1 MRHIHKTLSLI
12 TLVLF
17 SAVAQAQDLIKF
29 SDPELLVDN
38 FFIQDSAWVITTKNK
53 RAFYY
58 EAKDKKDISN
68 LDGYTWKYTLSDS
81 KFAGKVWLDKDNV
94 YFVNI
99 NNVERVNKKDGALID
114 ELPFANIDNA
124 PYSDGKHVYLIAD
137 YKGKRSQICYYLKK
151 KKIVWAVPIH
161 TDFANPVYTQRFI
174 ITRDETGFPI
184 TLSYDKGKPMLPEK
198 YEGGCPF
205 NSWVDMFNM
214 NHNDLSDSFFYYD
227 GYVYAVNYYLGFLR
241 KFEPNNY
248 PIPLVSVDMNKFT
261 KRESF
266 SYAKLPNGS
275 LFYSRQGIQFVSEK
289 ELDSLNKT
297 QRKGPMGTF
306 QLSIPYSKPQYYKIK
321 QTTLLGNFLDFE
333 SSKFIAF
340 LENRYIVFE
349 QNGQMI
355 GISPIGARTYNFPN
369 LGYPIDKFSLFGNV
383 IFYSSPNTSALIK
396 AKIERVYTE
405 EEIKAMQPPQEIIDM
420 FEKMQQE
427 QQKANPEG
435 GEDGK

>member
-1 MRHIHKTLSLI
+1 MKHLKKIVLLSI
-12 TLVLF
+12 IASLF
-17 SAVAQAQDLIKF
+17 SFIQAQELIRF
-29 SDPELLVDN
+29 SDPELLVSD
-38 FFIQDSAWVITTKNK
+38 FFPHDSAWIITTQNK

-58 EAKDKKDISN
+58 EAKDKKDLTN

-81 KFAGKVWLDKDNV
+81 RFNGKVWFDNENV
-94 YFVNI
+94 YFGNT
-99 NNVERVNKKDGALID
+99 NNTERVNRKNGTLID

-137 YKGKRSQICYYLKK
+137 YKGKRSQICYYLKRK
-151 KKIVWAVPIH
+151 KVVWAVP
-161 TDFANPVYTQRFI
+161 TSKDFSTPIYTQRFI

-214 NHNDLSDSFFYYD
+214 NNNDLSDSFFYYD
-227 GYVYAVNYYLGFLR
+227 GYVYAVNFYLGFLR

-266 SYAKLPNGS
+266 SYAKIPSGS
-275 LFYSRQGIQFVSEK
+275 LFYSRQGIQFVSET

-306 QLSIPYSKPQYYKIK
+306 QLSIPLSKPQYYKVK

-333 SSKFIAF
+333 TSNFIAF

-355 GISPIGARTYNFPN
+355 GVSPVGARTYNFPN
-369 LGYPIDKFSLFGNV
+369 LGYPIDKFSLFDDI
-383 IFYSSPNTSALIK
+383 IFYSSANTSALIK
-396 AKIERVYTE
+396 AKIERVFTE
-405 EEIKAMQPPQEIIDM
+405 EEIKAMQPPQEILDM
-420 FEKMQQE
+420 IQKMQEE
-427 QQKANPEG
+427 QQNTNSQEG
-435 GEDGK
+435 NDNK

>member
-1 MRHIHKTLSLI
+1 MKHLKKIVLLSI
-12 TLVLF
+12 IASLF
-17 SAVAQAQDLIKF
+17 SFIQAQELIRF
-29 SDPELLVDN
+29 SDPELLVSD
-38 FFIQDSAWVITTKNK
+38 FFPHDSAWIITTQNK

-58 EAKDKKDISN
+58 EAKDKKDLTN

-81 KFAGKVWLDKDNV
+81 RFNGKVWFDNENV
-94 YFVNI
+94 YFGNT
-99 NNVERVNKKDGALID
+99 NNTERVNRKNGTLID

-137 YKGKRSQICYYLKK
+137 YKGKRSQICYYLKRK
-151 KKIVWAVPIH
+151 KVVWAVP
-161 TDFANPVYTQRFI
+161 TSKDFSTPIYTQRFI

-184 TLSYDKGKPMLPEK
+184 TLSYNKGKPMLPEK

-214 NHNDLSDSFFYYD
+214 NNNDLSDSFFYYD
-227 GYVYAVNYYLGFLR
+227 GYVYAVNFYLGFLR

-266 SYAKLPNGS
+266 SYAKIPSGS
-275 LFYSRQGIQFVSEK
+275 LFYSRQGIQFVSET

-306 QLSIPYSKPQYYKIK
+306 QLSIPLSKPQYYKVK

-333 SSKFIAF
+333 TSNFIAF

-355 GISPIGARTYNFPN
+355 GVSPVGARTYNFPN
-369 LGYPIDKFSLFGNV
+369 LGYPIDKFSLFDDI
-383 IFYSSPNTSALIK
+383 IFYSSANTSALIK
-396 AKIERVYTE
+396 AKIERVFTE
-405 EEIKAMQPPQEIIDM
+405 EEIKAMQPPQEILDM
-420 FEKMQQE
+420 IQKMQEE
-427 QQKANPEG
+427 QQNTNSQEG
-435 GEDGK
+435 NDNK